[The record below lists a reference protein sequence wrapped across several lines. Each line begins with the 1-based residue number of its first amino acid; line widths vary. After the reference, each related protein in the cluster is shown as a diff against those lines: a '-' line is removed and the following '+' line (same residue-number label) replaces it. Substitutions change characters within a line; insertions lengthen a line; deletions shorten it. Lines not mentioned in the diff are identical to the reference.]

1 MGLQSWRNF
10 VVIQHCDRDKL
21 GTITSVHPPSSI
33 DPVNL
38 ERKDIIFHPRFSSIK
53 EEEKGL
59 KQVGFKSLIHH
70 SYRFFNKFIGRRVK
84 NFYLLKG
91 VTFSPCPFVPSNPR
105 RPEFLGKSRK
115 LLATGNVF
123 ARDKSSNKRSMREGE
138 GAKSSNSRDTTRHWV
153 VNSNHATIPRALT

>member
-10 VVIQHCDRDKL
+10 VVIQHRDRDKL

-33 DPVNL
+33 DSVNL
-38 ERKDIIFHPRFSSIK
+38 ERKNIIFHPRFSSIK

-91 VTFSPCPFVPSNPR
+91 VTFSPCPFVPSNSFEKAENYWP
-105 RPEFLGKSRK
+105 P
-115 LLATGNVF
+115 ATCLRATNLRINVQ
-123 ARDKSSNKRSMREGE
+123 RERG
-138 GAKSSNSRDTTRHWV
+138 GG
-153 VNSNHATIPRALT
+153 